1 MVAILILNWNGWQD
15 TIECLSSLFKI
26 DYDDYFVVLGDNG
39 STNESK
45 NKILSYCQTIDSSV
59 QWITNSPERFVG
71 RQSRKKEI
79 FLLDLEK
86 NHGFAKGNN
95 YLSTF
100 AMTFSPNYYLLLNND
115 TEVEPDFLTK
125 LVEYQISHKEFH
137 VLTPLIHYFYDK
149 ELIWNG
155 GGNLI
160 WGIRKYH
167 YADQQDSV
175 VREKE
180 FIPCTFITGCALF
193 CTQDILMPDGKIFIE
208 SFFHGE
214 EDFDFGLRMR
224 EREVKMGCVV
234 KSVIYHKVGRS
245 SSKTGNKI
253 GLSYCYY
260 LNRFINLRHHLNFIS
275 YYSFLLIYAPYVVQ
289 ILMKQKISFIKALYY
304 YGLLLKE
311 SHQLDGVNREK
322 FLQCANLK

>member
-95 YLSTF
+95 YLSAF

-115 TEVEPDFLTK
+115 TEVESDFLTK
-125 LVEYQISHKEFH
+125 LVEYQISPKEFH

-149 ELIWNG
+149 QIVLYLLKPLIDKVIKYIPKTATYI
-155 GGNLI
+155 LI
-160 WGIRKYH
+160 
-167 YADQQDSV
+167 
-175 VREKE
+175 
-180 FIPCTFITGCALF
+180 ALF
-193 CTQDILMPDGKIFIE
+193 IIDNIIIE
-208 SFFHGE
+208 T
-214 EDFDFGLRMR
+214 
-224 EREVKMGCVV
+224 K
-234 KSVIYHKVGRS
+234 
-245 SSKTGNKI
+245 
-253 GLSYCYY
+253 
-260 LNRFINLRHHLNFIS
+260 
-275 YYSFLLIYAPYVVQ
+275 PYT
-289 ILMKQKISFIKALYY
+289 ISFKSMNKYI
-304 YGLLLKE
+304 
-311 SHQLDGVNREK
+311 
-322 FLQCANLK
+322 